1 VGLIEKGAA
10 GSWMLSDRGPR
21 MLAGTDV
28 EVTSCCCPLI
38 PLAVSIDDA
47 SGKIAVKHIQ
57 KGIEAK
63 SPRWTMLR
71 FGNGQAARCSLI
83 LLARWPC
90 PSIPLMRHSSIF
102 QKIQSYP
109 K

>member
-1 VGLIEKGAA
+1 MA
-10 GSWMLSDRGPR
+10 DN
-21 MLAGTDV
+21 
-28 EVTSCCCPLI
+28 CCCPLI

-102 QKIQSYP
+102 QIIQSYP